1 MTAFGNQITEAC
13 KCRESV
19 FAHWRLTWGSLVDR
33 LYQIIEAHALGSWL
47 TLEIIT
53 TGKELV
59 WREKRTQS
67 VNAAEENDNALL
79 GFVFFLSFSCQPKHC
94 SLAWLFLR
102 SGAGPA
108 VGNVCLACLRW
119 DVGFQKVVST
129 QVSWTWAA
137 SSARSCM
144 TAIQRN
150 DCVASCSQ
158 RRDFWQWLSPELVSK
173 VHFRHAGMSSAYSL
187 ESVS

>member
-129 QVSWTWAA
+129 QAGPGQQAQLTAA
-137 SSARSCM
+137 WSY
-144 TAIQRN
+144 TEE
-150 DCVASCSQ
+150 
-158 RRDFWQWLSPELVSK
+158 WLRGFVQPEKGFLAV
-173 VHFRHAGMSSAYSL
+173 VITRIGFEGPF
-187 ESVS
+187 

>member
-1 MTAFGNQITEAC
+1 MKMFGNQITEARN
-13 KCRESV
+13 CRRSV

-59 WREKRTQS
+59 WRGKRTQS

-79 GFVFFLSFSCQPKHC
+79 GFVFFQAPLILLPPKYC

-108 VGNVCLACLRW
+108 VGNICLACLRW
-119 DVGFQKVVST
+119 DVGFQKVVGT
-129 QVSWTWAA
+129 PVSWTWAA

-158 RRDFWQWLSPELVSK
+158 RSDFWQWLSPELV
-173 VHFRHAGMSSAYSL
+173 L
-187 ESVS
+187 